1 MTTKAPAEATSQ
13 ENDENPRYTFDPRLI
28 ADQGRSVGVV
38 LGARLCEAA
47 KAKLK
52 GAPEE
57 LTYEELHK
65 LFKTHCAGQEG
76 YLSPQHPVLETV
88 VRILLAAPEDAVP
101 LSEIFE
107 QVSNLWLTSAWS
119 PSLNSSAMRR
129 LLDHAGAQGITRA

>member
-13 ENDENPRYTFDPRLI
+13 ENDDNPSYTFNPELI
-28 ADQGRSVGVV
+28 ARQGRSVGVV
-38 LGARLCEAA
+38 LGTRLCEAA

-65 LFKTHCAGQEG
+65 LFKAHCAGQEG

-88 VRILLAAPEDAVP
+88 ARILLAAPEDALR

-107 QVSNLWLTSAWS
+107 QVSDLWLTSAWS
-119 PSLNSSAMRR
+119 PSLNPGTMRR

>member
-1 MTTKAPAEATSQ
+1 MTTKSSPDAVSP
-13 ENDENPRYTFDPRLI
+13 ENDENPSYTFNPELI
-28 ADQGRSVGVV
+28 ANQGRSVGVI

-57 LTYEELHK
+57 MSYEELHK
-65 LFKTHCAGQEG
+65 LFKAHCAGQEG

-88 VRILLAAPEDAVP
+88 VRILLAAPEDALP

-119 PSLNSSAMRR
+119 PSLNSGAMRR